1 MFKVA
6 YANKDKIQNSI
17 TQGVIPAESLIVTNN
32 DNKEAELSY
41 YDENGNLKSIVKKT
55 AFASKNEALLW
66 IAKYDY
72 SGTNISVFDGN
83 CKTII
88 KNSGEKELD
97 IQIKGGK
104 FILPV
109 EEQYIAEGYEQ
120 KLVNGY
126 YEVTKKA

>member
-55 AFASKNEALLW
+55 AFESQAEALLW

-72 SGTNISVFDGN
+72 SGANIN
-83 CKTII
+83 IY
-88 KNSGEKELD
+88 N
-97 IQIKGGK
+97 
-104 FILPV
+104 PV
-109 EEQYIAEGYEQ
+109 T
-120 KLVNGY
+120 KSWNGY
-126 YEVTKKA
+126 IVNVDKSLSKIINTENINEIFDDMLIDGGGVPMI

>member
-55 AFASKNEALLW
+55 VFESEDEMRLW
-66 IAKYDY
+66 VAKYDY
-72 SGTNISVFDGN
+72 SGELITYKNKDNNWKSG
-83 CKTII
+83 II
-88 KNSGEKELD
+88 KENSVVSDMPVNEDVILSTDELYLN
-97 IQIKGGK
+97 GGGV
-104 FILPV
+104 P
-109 EEQYIAEGYEQ
+109 EM
-120 KLVNGY
+120 
-126 YEVTKKA
+126 

>member
-55 AFASKNEALLW
+55 VFESEDEMRLW
-66 IAKYDY
+66 VAKYDY
-72 SGTNISVFDGN
+72 SGELITYKNKDNNWKSG
-83 CKTII
+83 II
-88 KNSGEKELD
+88 KENSVVSD
-97 IQIKGGK
+97 
-104 FILPV
+104 LPV
-109 EEQYIAEGYEQ
+109 NEDVILSTDELY
-120 KLVNGY
+120 LNGGSVP
-126 YEVTKKA
+126 EM

>member
-55 AFASKNEALLW
+55 VFESEDEMRLW
-66 IAKYDY
+66 VAKYDY
-72 SGTNISVFDGN
+72 SGELITYKNKDNNWKSG
-83 CKTII
+83 II
-88 KNSGEKELD
+88 KENSVVSDLPVNED
-97 IQIKGGK
+97 V
-104 FILPV
+104 ILPTD
-109 EEQYIAEGYEQ
+109 E
-120 KLVNGY
+120 LCLNGGGVP
-126 YEVTKKA
+126 EM

>member
-55 AFASKNEALLW
+55 VFETEDEMRFW
-66 IAKYDY
+66 VAKYDY
-72 SGTNISVFDGN
+72 SGELITYKNKDNNWKSG
-83 CKTII
+83 II
-88 KNSGEKELD
+88 KENSVVSDLPVNED
-97 IQIKGGK
+97 V
-104 FILPV
+104 ILPTD
-109 EEQYIAEGYEQ
+109 E
-120 KLVNGY
+120 LCLNGGGVP
-126 YEVTKKA
+126 EM

>member
-32 DNKEAELSY
+32 DNKEAQLSY

-72 SGTNISVFDGN
+72 SGTLITYKNKDNNWKSG
-83 CKTII
+83 II
-88 KNSGEKELD
+88 KENSVVSD
-97 IQIKGGK
+97 
-104 FILPV
+104 LPV
-109 EEQYIAEGYEQ
+109 NEDVILSTDE
-120 KLVNGY
+120 LCLNGGGVP
-126 YEVTKKA
+126 EM

>member
-55 AFASKNEALLW
+55 VFESEDEMRLW
-66 IAKYDY
+66 VAKYDY
-72 SGTNISVFDGN
+72 SGELITYKNKDNNWKSG
-83 CKTII
+83 II
-88 KNSGEKELD
+88 KENSVVSD
-97 IQIKGGK
+97 
-104 FILPV
+104 LPV
-109 EEQYIAEGYEQ
+109 NEDAILSTDE
-120 KLVNGY
+120 LCLNGGGVP
-126 YEVTKKA
+126 EM

>member
-55 AFASKNEALLW
+55 VFESEDEMRLW
-66 IAKYDY
+66 VAKYDY
-72 SGTNISVFDGN
+72 SGELITYKNKDNNWKSG
-83 CKTII
+83 II
-88 KNSGEKELD
+88 KENSMVSD
-97 IQIKGGK
+97 
-104 FILPV
+104 LPV
-109 EEQYIAEGYEQ
+109 NEDVILSTDELY
-120 KLVNGY
+120 LNGGGVP
-126 YEVTKKA
+126 EM

>member
-55 AFASKNEALLW
+55 VFESEDEMRLW
-66 IAKYDY
+66 VAKYDY
-72 SGTNISVFDGN
+72 SGELITYKNKDNNWKSG
-83 CKTII
+83 II
-88 KNSGEKELD
+88 KENSIVSD
-97 IQIKGGK
+97 
-104 FILPV
+104 LPV
-109 EEQYIAEGYEQ
+109 NEDVILSTDELY
-120 KLVNGY
+120 LNGGGVP
-126 YEVTKKA
+126 EM

>member
-55 AFASKNEALLW
+55 VFENEDEMRLW
-66 IAKYDY
+66 VAKYDY
-72 SGTNISVFDGN
+72 SGELITYKNKDNNWKSG
-83 CKTII
+83 II
-88 KNSGEKELD
+88 KENSVVSD
-97 IQIKGGK
+97 
-104 FILPV
+104 LPV
-109 EEQYIAEGYEQ
+109 NEDVILSTDE
-120 KLVNGY
+120 LCLNGGGVP
-126 YEVTKKA
+126 EM

>member
-6 YANKDKIQNSI
+6 YGNKDKIQNSI

-55 AFASKNEALLW
+55 ALASKNEALLW

-72 SGTNISVFDGN
+72 SGTNISVFDATSGDWDTYIVGSGGN
-83 CKTII
+83 LNKIVKADDVVETLENVWI
-88 KNSGEKELD
+88 D
-97 IQIKGGK
+97 GGSA
-104 FILPV
+104 P
-109 EEQYIAEGYEQ
+109 
-120 KLVNGY
+120 
-126 YEVTKKA
+126 EV

>member
-55 AFASKNEALLW
+55 VFETEDEMRFW
-66 IAKYDY
+66 VAKYDY
-72 SGTNISVFDGN
+72 SGELITYKNKDNNWKSG
-83 CKTII
+83 II
-88 KNSGEKELD
+88 KENSVVSD
-97 IQIKGGK
+97 
-104 FILPV
+104 LPV
-109 EEQYIAEGYEQ
+109 NEDVILSTDE
-120 KLVNGY
+120 LCLNGGGVP
-126 YEVTKKA
+126 EM

>member
-55 AFASKNEALLW
+55 VFENEDEMRLW
-66 IAKYDY
+66 VAKYDY
-72 SGTNISVFDGN
+72 SGELITYKNKDNNWKSG
-83 CKTII
+83 II
-88 KNSGEKELD
+88 KENSVVSDLPVNED
-97 IQIKGGK
+97 V
-104 FILPV
+104 ILPTD
-109 EEQYIAEGYEQ
+109 E
-120 KLVNGY
+120 LCLNGGGVP
-126 YEVTKKA
+126 EM

>member
-55 AFASKNEALLW
+55 VFESEDEMRLW
-66 IAKYDY
+66 AAKYDY
-72 SGTNISVFDGN
+72 SGELITYKNKDNNWKSG
-83 CKTII
+83 II
-88 KNSGEKELD
+88 KENSVVSD
-97 IQIKGGK
+97 
-104 FILPV
+104 LPV
-109 EEQYIAEGYEQ
+109 NEDVILSTDE
-120 KLVNGY
+120 LCLNGGGVP
-126 YEVTKKA
+126 EM